1 MYARRAG
8 SVASLLAAATSLAL
22 GGVLGA
28 CGDGDSTGSAP
39 PPTTAATTSTA
50 STTVPTTTTVPAA
63 TTSTTTTPP
72 TPPTPTTTEPPPTT
86 APPSPASL
94 GPGAH
99 GREIV
104 ELQERLQGLR
114 YWVGPLDG
122 DFGLLTQQAV
132 YAFQK
137 VNGLD
142 VDGRVGPAT
151 RARLADPV
159 APVPQSTAG
168 VVWEVDKAK
177 QVLMVVR
184 DGRPEWIWNTST
196 GTERPYTHDGRQLM
210 ADTPV
215 GHLAFTWQ
223 VDGWRHA
230 PLGLLYRPKYFH
242 PDGIAIHGYSSVPPY
257 PASHGCV
264 RVTNAAMD
272 AIWATGLAPLGAP
285 IWIYGR
291 SPGT

>member
-1 MYARRAG
+1 MRRDRHATG
-8 SVASLLAAATSLAL
+8 RLVACVALA
-22 GGVLGA
+22 GVLVS
-28 CGDGDSTGSAP
+28 CGDDGARTADP
-39 PPTTAATTSTA
+39 PPTTAGATAATT
-50 STTVPTTTTVPAA
+50 TTVPTTTTTVPA
-63 TTSTTTTPP
+63 TSTTTVTPP
-72 TPPTPTTTEPPPTT
+72 PA
-86 APPSPASL
+86 APPLPASL
-94 GPGAH
+94 GPGDE
-99 GREIV
+99 GQEVVDVQRR
-104 ELQERLQGLR
+104 LQELR

-122 DFGLLTQQAV
+122 DYGLLTQQAV

-137 VNGLD
+137 VNDLA

-151 RARLADPV
+151 RIRFADPV
-159 APVPQSTAG
+159 APVTQSTTG

-196 GTERPYTHDGRQLM
+196 GTERPYTHGGRELM

-215 GHLAFTWQ
+215 GHHTFTWQ

-242 PDGIAIHGYSSVPPY
+242 PDGIAIHGYSSVPPH

-264 RVTNAAMD
+264 RVTNPAMD
-272 AIWATGLAPLGAP
+272 AIWATGLAPLGTP
-285 IWIYGR
+285 IWVYGR